1 MEDNAPNSAKR
12 GRSAEL
18 RPDRS
23 GRLTA
28 RWQLTDSRVTD
39 PVQITVPPTD
49 AIPVVFV
56 PGIMGSNLCSSDGIP
71 IWVLDSTAG
80 APAGLAFDWT
90 LQGPGARQKLLHPE
104 RTKVFG
110 GGHVPPSSATGLT
123 EDDFTQRGWGEVS
136 EASYH
141 RFLLWLDYKLNSERN
156 PALWGDFEASPSAA
170 LPAQEMARLP
180 PGRLMRMTGMPETA
194 EGGKSV
200 DPVTSDELLKRA
212 KFRFPIYAYGYNW
225 LDTNTIAARGL
236 KTRIDSII
244 AENNGPH
251 SRCVQVIV
259 VTHSMGGLVARA
271 CAQLPGMAS
280 KILGVVHGVMPATGA
295 AVAYRR
301 CKVGMKDE
309 DYAASL
315 VIGADGQRVTAVF
328 AQSPGALQLLPSE
341 GYGAN
346 WLSIC
351 DATGRELLSLPKAD
365 PYEEIYL
372 QKEKWWGLIREDW
385 LRPTGGKAITWNV
398 FAKNIRTARE
408 FHRQLAGSYH
418 PNTFVFYGGGKKKQ
432 SFHKIRWQLKRGQS
446 SFESKPQPSEVPDL
460 GHKDVETDG
469 SNNNIYVEG
478 INRIKTVGTNGATG
492 SFTMATR
499 VWEIHCAMHD
509 STGDGT
515 VPASSGR
522 APAASGTSHIIQ
534 QFELADIEHEPAYKK
549 YPHAQ
554 QVAYYAITKLAA
566 LAKI

>member
-1 MEDNAPNSAKR
+1 MEDKAPNSAKR
-12 GRSAEL
+12 ARSTEL
-18 RPDRS
+18 RPNRN
-23 GRLTA
+23 GRLTT

-39 PVQITVPPTD
+39 PVQVAVPPMD
-49 AIPVVFV
+49 SIPVVFV
-56 PGIMGSNLCSSDGIP
+56 PGIMGSNLCTSDGIP

-80 APAGLAFDWT
+80 APAGLAFDWS

-123 EDDFTQRGWGEVS
+123 EDDFSQRGWGEVS

-156 PALWGDFEASPSAA
+156 PALWGDFEASSSAG
-170 LPAQEMARLP
+170 LPAQEIARLA
-180 PGRLMRMTGMPETA
+180 PGRLMRMIGLPKTA
-194 EGGKSV
+194 EGGKTV
-200 DPVTSDELLKRA
+200 EPVTSDELLKRA

-225 LDTNTIAARGL
+225 LDTNMIAARGL
-236 KTRIDSII
+236 KERIDSII

-271 CAQLPGMAS
+271 CAQLSGMAS

-309 DYAASL
+309 DYVASL

-341 GYGAN
+341 GYGTN

-351 DATGRELLSLPKAD
+351 DATGRELMSLPKAD

-385 LRPTGGKAITWNV
+385 LRPAGGKAITWNV
-398 FAKNIRTARE
+398 FSKNIRTARE

-432 SFHKIRWQLKRGQS
+432 SYHKICWQLKRGQS
-446 SFESKPQPSEVPDL
+446 SFETKPLPSEVPDL
-460 GHKDVETDG
+460 RHKDVETDG
-469 SNNNIYVEG
+469 SNNLYIEG
-478 INRIKTVGTNGATG
+478 INRIQTAGANEATG

-499 VWEIHCAMHD
+499 VWEIHCALHD
-509 STGDGT
+509 SIGDGT

-522 APAASGTSHIIQ
+522 APAVSGTSHIIQ

-549 YPHAQ
+549 YPPAQ